1 MIPGNADRPAFPA
14 DTDRLPSGAYG
25 LTKREYFAGLAM
37 QGIFASGRIKSEGQP
52 TVELVGHAVA
62 VFAIA
67 AAAALLTELDK
78 PK

>member
-1 MIPGNADRPAFPA
+1 MNNADRPAFPA

-25 LTKREYFAGLAM
+25 LTKREYFASMVM
-37 QGIFASGRIKSEGQP
+37 QGLFASDHIKSEGKP

-67 AAAALLTELDK
+67 AADALLAALDK